1 MRILSIGL
9 ETPTVQS
16 VGYYPRRLSLS
27 IREISC
33 VKALAATKEDT
44 QPSLSERAAE
54 TIMAAIFGLH
64 LNRIQIVRRE
74 NVEMA

>member
-16 VGYYPRRLSLS
+16 GGYYPRRLSLS
-27 IREISC
+27 IRESSC
-33 VKALAATKEDT
+33 RNQKRH
-44 QPSLSERAAE
+44 QPSLSARAAE